1 MPGNAPRIRVPF
13 KRMATKLRT
22 SLPEPRLEMT
32 PLLDVVFLLL
42 TFFAFAMLVMVRADV
57 VDVDLPVIDPS
68 GSTASGP
75 APVVVSLTIDD
86 RTAVN
91 GEFLDNT
98 AVPEAVTKA
107 VAEQPD
113 APVVLEIDIGSAS
126 GRLIEL
132 VQQLRAAGIE
142 SFSILGSEGE
152 VGAPTAPVPTP
163 SP

>member
-57 VDVDLPVIDPS
+57 VDVDLPIIDPT
-68 GSTASGP
+68 GSATSGP
-75 APVVVSLTIDD
+75 PPIVVSLTKDD

-91 GEFLDNT
+91 GAFLENE
-98 AVPEAVTKA
+98 AVPEAVNNA
-107 VAEQPD
+107 IAESPD
-113 APVVLEIDIGSAS
+113 SPVVLEIDIGSAS
-126 GRLIEL
+126 GRMIEL
-132 VQQLRAAGIE
+132 VQQLRAAGVE
-142 SFSILGSEGE
+142 SFSILGSDS
-152 VGAPTAPVPTP
+152 AAQP
-163 SP
+163 SPQ

>member
-1 MPGNAPRIRVPF
+1 MSSCCFFCSIINSSLSASIASACL
-13 KRMATKLRT
+13 AT
-22 SLPEPRLEMT
+22 S
-32 PLLDVVFLLL
+32 
-42 TFFAFAMLVMVRADV
+42 
-57 VDVDLPVIDPS
+57 
-68 GSTASGP
+68 
-75 APVVVSLTIDD
+75 